1 MIVIHQPYKVT
12 HNMGGKEL
20 RSIKG
25 VMAYTGMVTTNFHKN
40 LPTGYKGLPF
50 LVIINIPIGPS
61 VKCSRYS
68 AE

>member
-1 MIVIHQPYKVT
+1 
-12 HNMGGKEL
+12 MGGKEL